1 MRVKRHTRLHL
12 VVLAFVARAL
22 CAGVAAAQPPR
33 SPNPDPVS
41 PLEVWGAFHVTFGTD
56 AGRLGST
63 YVPQVGLAPDAEGR
77 ASQVLALE
85 PAMGRGGEF
94 GVNLFPA
101 RAVGIQ
107 AFVSYA
113 STDLGGINSPYEIDL
128 RYVSRPPPDYR
139 PTPVQVNRSLAWP
152 DTTGRLRQWTLGVG
166 PAVRWRRSPATLVA
180 SGGLAW
186 ARVSGEAE
194 PLGFTTF
201 SLGGHSVLFS
211 EDVRL
216 RASLGPATSVG
227 GYLGAALGVDL
238 ARHLAL
244 TASVRL
250 LLVGEVDVAA
260 RIDAIVDATGGLT
273 SPEPGDIDQIVAPG
287 PARLTP
293 QRLSVA
299 IGITIR

>member
-1 MRVKRHTRLHL
+1 MKRHTRLHL
-12 VVLAFVARAL
+12 VVLAFLAVAL
-22 CAGVAAAQPPR
+22 CGGVAAAQPQP

-41 PLEVWGAFHVTFGTD
+41 PVEVWGALHATFGSD
-56 AGRLGST
+56 AGQLPSS
-63 YVPQVGLAPDAEGR
+63 YVPQVGSAPDAEGR
-77 ASQVLALE
+77 ARQVLALD
-85 PAMGRGGEF
+85 PAKGRGGEF
-94 GVNLFPA
+94 GVNLFPS

-113 STDLGGINSPYEIDL
+113 SADVGGVNAPYEIDL
-128 RYVSRPPPDYR
+128 RYTSRPPPDNR
-139 PTPVQVNRSLAWP
+139 PIPVEVHRSLAWP

-166 PAVRWRRSPATLVA
+166 PAVRWRRSPASVVV
-180 SGGLAW
+180 SGGIAW
-186 ARVSGEAE
+186 ARTSGEAE

-201 SLGGHSVLFS
+201 WLGGHSVLFS

-216 RASLGPATSVG
+216 RVSLDPTMSVG
-227 GYLGAALGVDL
+227 GYLGTALGLDL

-250 LLVGEVDVAA
+250 LLVGELDVPA
-260 RIDAIVDATGGLT
+260 RIDAILDGTGGLT
-273 SPEPGDIDQIVAPG
+273 SPEPGDIDRIVAAG

-299 IGITIR
+299 VGLTVR

>member
-1 MRVKRHTRLHL
+1 MKRHTRLHL
-12 VVLAFVARAL
+12 IVLAFPAGAL
-22 CAGVAAAQPPR
+22 GAGVAAAQPQP
-33 SPNPDPVS
+33 SPHPVS
-41 PLEVWGAFHVTFGTD
+41 PLEVWGVFHATFGAD
-56 AGRLGST
+56 AGQLSSS
-63 YVPQVGLAPDAEGR
+63 YVPQVGSALDAEGR
-77 ASQVLALE
+77 ASQVLSLD
-85 PAMGRGGEF
+85 PATGRGVEF

-101 RAVGIQ
+101 RSVGMQ

-113 STDLGGINSPYEIDL
+113 GADVGGINSPYEIDV
-128 RYVSRPPPDYR
+128 RYTSRPPPDNM
-139 PTPVQVNRSLAWP
+139 PTPVQVRRSLAWP

-166 PAVRWRRSPATLVA
+166 PAVRWRRSPATFVA

-201 SLGGHSVLFS
+201 WLGGHSVLFS

-273 SPEPGDIDQIVAPG
+273 SPEPGDIDRIVAPG